1 MPSAPKYQ
9 LAGLVRAGRA
19 GRNIARSGANVLKG
33 FTPVIDF
40 AATTFAGAPTGM
52 FTNMGRFADVIRPNY
67 TAPTEDQVI
76 NLNPSANSLT
86 KFSSIGGLFSKP
98 DTRHSYLPFTRKGR
112 ANILK
117 RYYDAIGYR
126 PPYMGFR
133 QDFVARD
140 YQSPGFLTEGSS
152 ISPSTVFEK
161 YRNPTTFASVA
172 KALPRTADFFVRSSN
187 PKNPML
193 FGTDGTASR
202 QQVLRSNSFLINQGV
217 TNKPFVFLHGSG
229 SSALPS
235 ISRFGGLVPTGQLI
249 ERGGAP
255 FAGSLQVLRDWNTAH
270 ADHQNRRHISLGMID
285 SPSTPLNYAFQR
297 PLTNNFVEKYNEFL
311 RGESQYSTRNDSR
324 YEGAPLKEIFER
336 RTANFENAP
345 LAEQKVILDNF
356 PVVFGLNPIKNSM
369 GTARYRLGKGRYDL
383 APSLA
388 GGATFDEM
396 ATAFVPRNR
405 IDVTRQYLPGVD
417 VMPLEQ
423 FLINMPLM
431 QKYAFGPKLDNKYF
445 KQLQDYRSW
454 FLYNLEK
461 DRLSS
466 PQGRYNP
473 DFRQNGGTTSKY
485 QGFVGGALRAGRA
498 GRQLSLFPKVIKPLV
513 NPITTTQN
521 LGKQLSFNFNAPSV
535 AVQTYN
541 QPLTFNAP
549 NLTDIPGARDLSFL
563 MDAPAG
569 SDFGKFRQKLYD
581 FRTSNYKP
589 SGDPEYLNFM
599 VNKQPNSL
607 GRYSDYDI
615 PREFNYLTEL
625 GLRDYNT
632 RAGQVA
638 LHDYA
643 TKRSKLYNT
652 IFSDFK
658 YSPDGTTMYMKSPED
673 FRRPLDVTD
682 PRYQDVLQQLRER
695 VNALDLSFDPNIVG
709 KTSSPLILHRGTRGD
724 MVNVVDPSDFSI
736 KLKRLSEVGDD
747 EIFFSTGFTSTFDPA
762 MPTFRPPTV
771 QKTFGKNDHLRI
783 YNPSGST
790 VLSPALHMTDIQWPG
805 EGETLLPRFSF
816 FQKAKSFPF
825 KASNLERSNEIS
837 GGAFNFNPPTTDLI
851 NLGFIRQQG
860 GKVPVKKH
868 QGDIPMLD
876 PNRPISSQTD
886 AYTPPSEAD
895 RIAIQDAKNYVN
907 PTYFNNYVKAATTFT
922 PEKFEYAPNRVG
934 IAKSLAKQKIRDEY
948 MHVDPDIKDPT
959 YRDFFYDSE
968 VFTENWLNSPQYK
981 KMLKEST
988 DSETLGDYY
997 RPEYDYDY
1005 LNEGRRWNFEKSKGN
1020 QFIKNNLNMTPWEMY
1035 TSPSAGVA
1043 ASSLSYRPQTIYRK
1057 PADIPILSP
1066 LWTPETA
1073 LRTAAI
1079 HELSH
1084 ATDRPLFNGNM
1095 NDRDNHYYLERLIP
1109 FKDVELIEDLALP
1122 KDEVER
1128 NFIYNMLD
1136 PTPML
1141 SDQVNYEYFT
1151 DPTEARARLSEVR
1164 ALLAREGK
1172 DVFNYDITMD
1182 DLDKARRKYVPI
1194 QGLPA
1199 NSNYRSLMQLISTF
1213 GMEGTLQLLN
1223 TISQAE
1229 PQQGQQQMFY
1239 GQEGGGATKH
1249 QQTTTPNFVSLR
1261 DTPKA
1266 TSENRRRRLKSNIN
1280 PFAV

>member
-9 LAGLVRAGRA
+9 LAGLVRAGNIARNAASGVGSAIRSGIRTITPTNFSLNPTTFVYPFSSGIGQYLRPVGMGEDLMKGAKRGSDLYNFLTKVQNERKLYENLAARNEEIVPNIFSEAGFPKETAYLTDLGFINANKPLYASTIDRYTGIGNLVMNRAFDDGKFPGGRGLISFKPKDLGDAKQQANNLDEFISSGIGGKTTRPIALYRKSSDEYKRVLNTKDNSITIKKLSDLNPGDIILETNFVSYFDINRPLFGMSTYLPPYERSSFLQETAFPSGVSFGVPTFHSNDLSFLEEAESIGNRFGLRKFTGRNPAGTLNFDYMGGFKDGGTAPKHQLAGLVRA
-19 GRNIARSGANVLKG
+19 GRTGRNLARSGANVLKG

-40 AATTFAGAPTGM
+40 AATTFGGAPTGM

-67 TAPTEDQVI
+67 TAPTRDQVI
-76 NLNPSANSLT
+76 KLNPAANSLT

-98 DTRHSYLPFTRKGR
+98 ATRHSYLPFTRKGR

-133 QDFVARD
+133 EDFVARD
-140 YQSPGFLTEGSS
+140 YPTPGFLAEGAG
-152 ISPSTVFEK
+152 ISPSTVFET

-172 KALPRTADFFVRSSN
+172 KALPRTADFFVKSSN
-187 PKNPML
+187 PKNPIL
-193 FGTDGTASR
+193 FGSDGTASR
-202 QQVLRSNSFLINQGV
+202 QQVLRGNSFLINQGV
-217 TNKPFVFLHGSG
+217 VNKPFVFLHGTG

-270 ADHQNRRHISLGMID
+270 ADHQNRKHISLGMID
-285 SPSTPLNYAFQR
+285 SPTTPLNYAFKR
-297 PLTNNFVEKYNEFL
+297 PLTNNFREKYNEFL

-324 YEGAPLKEIFER
+324 YEGAPIKEIFER
-336 RTANFENAP
+336 RIANFENAP
-345 LAEQKVILDNF
+345 LAEQKLILDNF
-356 PVVFGLNPIKNSM
+356 PVVFGLNPISNSM

-396 ATAFVPRNR
+396 AAAFVPRNR

-431 QKYAFGPKLDNKYF
+431 QKYAYGTKLDNKYF
-445 KQLQDYRSW
+445 NELQKSRSW
-454 FLYNLEK
+454 LLYNLEK
-461 DRLSS
+461 DRLST

-473 DFRQNGGTTSKY
+473 DFRQNGGTATKY
-485 QGFVGGALRAGRA
+485 QGLVGGALRAGRA
-498 GRQLSLFPKVIKPLV
+498 GKQLSLFPKVVKPLV

-563 MDAPAG
+563 MEAPAG

-581 FRTSNYKP
+581 FRTSNFKP
-589 SGDPEYLNFM
+589 LGDPEYLNFM

-615 PREFNYLTEL
+615 PREFNYLTGL

-638 LHDYA
+638 LEDYA
-643 TKRSKLYNT
+643 TRRSKLYNT

-658 YSPDGTTMYMKSPED
+658 YSPDDATMYMKSPED
-673 FRRPLDVTD
+673 FRRRLDMTD

-695 VNALDLSFDPNIVG
+695 VNALDLSFDPNVVG

-762 MPTFRPPTV
+762 MPTFFPPIV
-771 QKTFGKNDHLRI
+771 QKAFGKNDHLRI

-790 VLSPALHMTDIQWPG
+790 VLSPALHMTDIQYPG
-805 EGETLLPRFSF
+805 EGEILLPRFSF
-816 FQKAKSFPF
+816 FQKAKSFPL

-837 GGAFNFNPPTTDLI
+837 GGAFDFNPPTTDLI
-851 NLGFIRQQG
+851 NLGFIR
-860 GKVPVKKH
+860 K
-868 QGDIPMLD
+868 
-876 PNRPISSQTD
+876 
-886 AYTPPSEAD
+886 
-895 RIAIQDAKNYVN
+895 
-907 PTYFNNYVKAATTFT
+907 
-922 PEKFEYAPNRVG
+922 
-934 IAKSLAKQKIRDEY
+934 
-948 MHVDPDIKDPT
+948 
-959 YRDFFYDSE
+959 
-968 VFTENWLNSPQYK
+968 
-981 KMLKEST
+981 
-988 DSETLGDYY
+988 
-997 RPEYDYDY
+997 
-1005 LNEGRRWNFEKSKGN
+1005 
-1020 QFIKNNLNMTPWEMY
+1020 
-1035 TSPSAGVA
+1035 
-1043 ASSLSYRPQTIYRK
+1043 
-1057 PADIPILSP
+1057 
-1066 LWTPETA
+1066 
-1073 LRTAAI
+1073 
-1079 HELSH
+1079 
-1084 ATDRPLFNGNM
+1084 
-1095 NDRDNHYYLERLIP
+1095 
-1109 FKDVELIEDLALP
+1109 
-1122 KDEVER
+1122 
-1128 NFIYNMLD
+1128 
-1136 PTPML
+1136 
-1141 SDQVNYEYFT
+1141 
-1151 DPTEARARLSEVR
+1151 
-1164 ALLAREGK
+1164 
-1172 DVFNYDITMD
+1172 
-1182 DLDKARRKYVPI
+1182 
-1194 QGLPA
+1194 
-1199 NSNYRSLMQLISTF
+1199 
-1213 GMEGTLQLLN
+1213 
-1223 TISQAE
+1223 
-1229 PQQGQQQMFY
+1229 
-1239 GQEGGGATKH
+1239 EGGEITKH

-1266 TSENRRRRLKSNIN
+1266 ASGNRRRRLKSNIN